1 MRPYYKIIRVIRI
14 RLSLIMKRTLAN
26 TFGIVFLIVGLL
38 GFVSNPLVGEN
49 GFFYTDATHNVVHIL
64 FGLVLLAVGIWAV
77 EQAGSVMLVSGIIYI
92 LLAIIGL
99 FTSNVLGFLQV
110 NTPDNWLHVL
120 LGIGLI
126 WAGASGEDMVMEN
139 R

>member
-1 MRPYYKIIRVIRI
+1 
-14 RLSLIMKRTLAN
+14 
-26 TFGIVFLIVGLL
+26 VFLIVGLL

-77 EQAGSVMLVSGIIYI
+77 EQASSTMLVSGIIYI

-99 FTSNVLGFLQV
+99 FTNNVLGFLQV

-126 WAGASGEDMVMEN
+126 WAGASGEDMVLEN